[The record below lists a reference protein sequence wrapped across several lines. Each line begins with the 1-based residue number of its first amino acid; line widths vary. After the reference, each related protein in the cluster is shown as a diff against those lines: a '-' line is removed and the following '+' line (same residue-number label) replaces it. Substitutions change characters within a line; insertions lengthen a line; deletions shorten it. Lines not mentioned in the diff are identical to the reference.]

1 MMKRLTVFALGV
13 LLAMPVVAEE
23 VDKTID
29 AASDGH
35 VHVSNIS
42 GSVTINGWSRDQ
54 VEVTGEIGRNVEEL
68 IVERDGDKVTIK
80 VKVPKKSGRGI
91 ESDLYINLPVAS
103 SIDVGTVSADIEVTG
118 VLGDQE
124 LNTVSGDVTTEVDD
138 RDVSAGSVS
147 GDVEITGHGKDA
159 ETHGNTV
166 SGDVTLIRVAGN
178 AAAESV
184 SGDVVVDGGSFD
196 RAQFNTVNGDV
207 LFRAEL
213 RRGGK
218 LGAETV
224 NGEVELQ
231 FEGEI
236 SARFDVETFNGD
248 IDNCFGPKPQRTSKY
263 TPGKELSF
271 QEGDDDAR
279 VTVSTMNG
287 DISICR

>member
-1 MMKRLTVFALGV
+1 
-13 LLAMPVVAEE
+13 MPVVAEE

-147 GDVEITGHGKDA
+147 GDVEITGQGKDA